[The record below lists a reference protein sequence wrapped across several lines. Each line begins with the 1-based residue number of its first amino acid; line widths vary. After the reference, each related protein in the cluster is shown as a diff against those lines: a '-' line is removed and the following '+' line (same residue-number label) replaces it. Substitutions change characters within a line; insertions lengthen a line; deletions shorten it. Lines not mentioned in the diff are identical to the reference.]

1 MECGK
6 CGVANIET
14 AKFCGKCG
22 TSMSFE
28 RNRIKLDNSF
38 FLGLTCIML
47 ILIAIS
53 LVTVGTVT
61 SSLTRREGK
70 EEKEQIELA
79 INSAKIYFSSEEVN
93 CVKIQSLIS
102 KGYINDKNKI
112 NKLNVNYTIKLS
124 GSTYVYSNSGC

>member
-38 FLGLTCIML
+38 FLGLTCVML

-53 LVTVGTVT
+53 L
-61 SSLTRREGK
+61 
-70 EEKEQIELA
+70 
-79 INSAKIYFSSEEVN
+79 IYFVAVSN
-93 CVKIQSLIS
+93 NTDALIS
-102 KGYINDKNKI
+102 NFNIYNKM
-112 NKLNVNYTIKLS
+112 
-124 GSTYVYSNSGC
+124 

>member
-1 MECGK
+1 MK
-6 CGVANIET
+6 L
-14 AKFCGKCG
+14 
-22 TSMSFE
+22 
-28 RNRIKLDNSF
+28 NRKGFTLVELLSVMI
-38 FLGLTCIML
+38 

>member
-28 RNRIKLDNSF
+28 RNRVKLDNSF
-38 FLGLTCIML
+38 FLGLTCVML

-53 LVTVGTVT
+53 L
-61 SSLTRREGK
+61 
-70 EEKEQIELA
+70 
-79 INSAKIYFSSEEVN
+79 IYFVAVSN
-93 CVKIQSLIS
+93 NIS
-102 KGYINDKNKI
+102 DC
-112 NKLNVNYTIKLS
+112 LNVYLFITIPFF
-124 GSTYVYSNSGC
+124 